1 MATAPVHAS
10 TASQCASA
18 LSAAE
23 QESIEDSAH
32 RISWL
37 ETPEAKTE
45 ALVKEMNALPPEQ
58 AQALLKAVL
67 DHGGREAFSA
77 VHVNQLLDAGVI
89 SADELR
95 SFGDNVAALYNC
107 GELDQGDMA
116 QFLSA
121 TPAGQTGLGGAYTNP
136 DAALRG
142 AEQFFGASSS
152 MAFKQFTESLASD
165 ALQSIHGEAAGDYE
179 KDLATTVIAAY
190 DATGR
195 ADAFLEA
202 YAANNADEREHILD
216 NMGQGGWMHAVG
228 GTANVPADGLGTL
241 LQALGRKPG
250 LGEQFYVGSLPVS
263 TSGHTKWD
271 DLAVQAVR
279 FAADHPEHFMN
290 QPIGGTQTPLDSRTD
305 ALGALFVGHDKAVLD
320 AYTDAYQQPL
330 DSQQTLTDKFVLGNL
345 LALTANNPDNTYSVA
360 ADASMDRY
368 VDGLFED
375 INGSGAGAINAVDR
389 LQIALP
395 AKLLSAGIVGM
406 DTLAGKAA
414 LADFA
419 GDAAKVALTFGTAY
433 VGLPA
438 ALAGIPGATGA
449 WSVAR
454 GGAGTA
460 GASSFRDFIFD
471 ALVGGD
477 AQVLEKVLA
486 GTTQMLA
493 DSVQRA
499 VDDPEL
505 ARALRNDLVG
515 DFQQIVDALR
525 GDDFSRFRDALEHD

>member
-1 MATAPVHAS
+1 MATAPVYAS

-18 LSAAE
+18 LPAAE
-23 QESIEDSAH
+23 QESIEDSAR

-121 TPAGQTGLGGAYTNP
+121 TPAGQTGLAGAYSNP

-165 ALQSIHGEAAGDYE
+165 ALQSIHGEAAGDDE

-202 YAANNADEREHILD
+202 YAANSADEREHILD
-216 NMGQGGWMHAVG
+216 NLGQGGWMHAVG

-250 LGEQFYVGSLPVS
+250 LGEQFYVGSMPVS

-305 ALGALFVGHDKAVLD
+305 ALGALFVGHDKAILD
-320 AYTDAYQQPL
+320 AYTDAYGQPL
-330 DSQQTLTDKFVLGNL
+330 DSQQALTDKFVLGNL

-360 ADASMDRY
+360 AGASMDRY
-368 VDGLFED
+368 VDGQFLAV
-375 INGSGAGAINAVDR
+375 NGSGARASDAVGR
-389 LQIALP
+389 LQVALS
-395 AKLLSAGIVGM
+395 AQLLSAGLVGL
-406 DTLAGKAA
+406 DTLAGKKA

-419 GDAAKVALTFGTAY
+419 GTAANYAITFGGAY
-433 VGLPA
+433 AVLPA
-438 ALAGIPGATGA
+438 GLAGLTGA
-449 WSVAR
+449 VGAWDVAKAFGAAE
-454 GGAGTA
+454 GG
-460 GASSFRDFIFD
+460 SSFSDFIFD
-471 ALVGGD
+471 ALAGGD
-477 AQVLEKVLA
+477 AKTLEQVLMGSTEMLA
-486 GTTQMLA
+486 GA
-493 DSVQRA
+493 VQAR
-499 VDDPEL
+499 VEDPEL
-505 ARALRNDLVG
+505 ATALRNGLVNEL
-515 DFQQIVDALR
+515 QQIVDALR
-525 GDDFSRFRDALEHD
+525 GGDFSRFRDALDHD